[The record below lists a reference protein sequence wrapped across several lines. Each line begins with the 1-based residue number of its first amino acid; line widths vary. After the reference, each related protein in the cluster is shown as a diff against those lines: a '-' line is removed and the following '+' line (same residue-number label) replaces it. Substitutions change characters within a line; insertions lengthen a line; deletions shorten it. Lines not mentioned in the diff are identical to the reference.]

1 LADAED
7 SPYLNQGHNPIAA
20 MTSSDFA
27 HELLALLTDCADR
40 TPLPRVKAL
49 HLPPPDATGKDAE
62 FCALELDDGSLGLSY
77 VMLDDTLQALIAV
90 RDEGGASGLAGLPA
104 LELARAFASGQG
116 ATKALGFAAVN
127 AISQCVFARAGYAF
141 DEDTDSIGQLDPQP
155 GDHVGMIGFFPPLVG
170 RIVAT
175 GARLTVAELNPDHVG
190 ERDGYR
196 VTLDATEL
204 EACNKV
210 LSTST
215 VLLND
220 TLDAVLAHGRNA
232 RWFAMVGPG
241 AGLLPD
247 PLFARGVT
255 LLGGARVVDRD
266 GFVAAIAEGRKWG
279 SHVRKY
285 VIDRARYPG
294 AGALLA
300 AC

>member
-1 LADAED
+1 
-7 SPYLNQGHNPIAA
+7 
-20 MTSSDFA
+20 MTSSTFA
-27 HELLALLTDCADR
+27 RELLALLERAAGR
-40 TPLPRVKAL
+40 TPLPAVKAF
-49 HLPPPDATGKDAE
+49 HLPPPGLTGKDAE
-62 FCALELDDGSLGLSY
+62 FCALELADGSLGLSY
-77 VMLDDTLQALIAV
+77 VMLDDTFFTLRTLVAE
-90 RDEGGASGLAGLPA
+90 RDARGASAFDGLDA
-104 LELARAFASGQG
+104 LDLARRFVTESG
-116 ATKALGFAAVN
+116 ARKALGFAACN
-127 AISQCVFARAGYAF
+127 AISQCVLARAGYAF

-170 RIVAT
+170 RIVAA
-175 GARLTVAELNPDHVG
+175 GARLTVAELNPEFAG

-255 LLGGARVVDRD
+255 VVGGSRVVDRD
-266 GFVAAIAEGRKWG
+266 GFVEAIAGGRKWG
-279 SHVRKY
+279 GFAKKY
-285 VIDRARYPG
+285 VIDRASYPG
-294 AGALLA
+294 AEALLA
-300 AC
+300 RL

>member
-1 LADAED
+1 
-7 SPYLNQGHNPIAA
+7 
-20 MTSSDFA
+20 MRSSDFA
-27 HELLALLTDCADR
+27 HDLLALIETCAAR
-40 TPLPRVKAL
+40 TPLPRVRAL

-77 VMLDDTLQALIAV
+77 VMLDDTLQALIAE
-90 RDEGGASGLAGLPA
+90 RDGRGTSDAKGLAGLPA
-104 LELARAFASGQG
+104 LDLARAFATESG
-116 ATKALGFAAVN
+116 AKKALGFAAIN

-210 LSTST
+210 LSTSM

-220 TLDAVLAHGRNA
+220 TLDVVLAHGHNA
-232 RWFAMVGPG
+232 AWFAMVGPG

-255 LLGGARVVDRD
+255 LLGGARVVDRE

-279 SHVRKY
+279 GHVRKY
-285 VIDRARYPG
+285 VIDRAAWPG
-294 AGALLA
+294 TKAVLERL
-300 AC
+300 